1 MVCPG
6 LHSIFN
12 RIEAN
17 FVETDDKAALQFVV
31 TQVDERFSRVRIAAK
46 GGALVAMLT
55 TTVRP
60 SPVVQPAM
68 CEIARSVE
76 DRAFEGASALV
87 VGGSR
92 GLGELTAKYLAA
104 GGARVTITFAAGRS
118 DAERVAAEIKAFGRT
133 CHVMAFDAR
142 RPAKDQLGE
151 RASTFTHVYYFATP
165 KITSSNA
172 KSFDNIRFEHF
183 FAYYVRSFVDLCECL
198 NSESEDLV
206 HVFYPSSVWV
216 QKEGRPSGWTEYA
229 MAKAAGEVICDD
241 LSRNMKHIRVT
252 SARLPRL
259 PTDQTASIFRDEQE
273 ASGLETMSKI
283 ISAFQT
289 DPQG

>member
-1 MVCPG
+1 MGGETPFFRPTADYSAMFPRLAAWLGATRIAALACASRVVGMVCPG

-31 TQVDERFSRVRIAAK
+31 TQVDERFSRVRIAAQ
-46 GGALVAMLT
+46 GGALAAILS

-60 SPVVQPAM
+60 CAVEQPAM

-76 DRAFEGASALV
+76 DRAFEGANALV

-104 GGARVTITFAAGRS
+104 GGARVTITCAAGRI

-133 CHVMAFDAR
+133 CEVMAFDALR
-142 RPAKDQLGE
+142 AAREQLEE

-165 KITSSNA
+165 KINSSNA
-172 KSFDNIRFEHF
+172 KSFDNTRFEHF

-198 NSESEDLV
+198 NSESESLV
-206 HVFYPSSVWV
+206 QVFYTVGPNMRWR
-216 QKEGRPSGWTEYA
+216 RPP
-229 MAKAAGEVICDD
+229 
-241 LSRNMKHIRVT
+241 
-252 SARLPRL
+252 AR
-259 PTDQTASIFRDEQE
+259 
-273 ASGLETMSKI
+273 
-283 ISAFQT
+283 
-289 DPQG
+289 